1 LFAYLVNAS
10 GALMIVIYLLACFAH
25 LRLRQQM
32 ERTSPERLTIK
43 VWLFPWLTYLT
54 IAAMIGVLIAM
65 TVTAIRSGAFWTSE
79 VVASGVAV
87 LVAVLAGWLVRRRRR
102 LASGAPQAV

>member
-1 LFAYLVNAS
+1 MV
-10 GALMIVIYLLACFAH
+10 VIYLLACFAH
-25 LRLRQQM
+25 LRLRRQM

-43 VWLFPWLTYLT
+43 VWLFPWLSYAT

-87 LVAVLAGWLVRRRRR
+87 LIAALAGWAVRRQRRITSA
-102 LASGAPQAV
+102 ASQAV

>member
-1 LFAYLVNAS
+1 MV
-10 GALMIVIYLLACFAH
+10 VIYLLACFAH
-25 LRLRQQM
+25 VRLRRQM

-43 VWLFPWLTYLT
+43 VWFFPWLTYVT

-65 TVTAIRSGAFWTSE
+65 TLTAIRSGQFWTSE

-87 LVAVLAGWLVRRRRR
+87 LAAAVAAWIVQRRRRVT
-102 LASGAPQAV
+102 AGAVQTA